1 MRCQR
6 VLACSVG
13 LAIASG
19 VSAQGEDKI
28 PRDLIEQRVEAAAE
42 QLGEDSDVDLTVL
55 FDMLAG
61 YYQDPIN
68 LNRADAEE
76 LGSLQLLNDGQI
88 GALLAHIADQGRLLS
103 IYELQTI
110 DGWDARTIQLVR
122 PFVVVRENDKRT
134 QSSFKEIMKNASHEV
149 IVRSVLNVEERQGF
163 MDRDNVFG
171 RDYTDPDGDAL
182 PDFTDAQ
189 VVQTLRDDGK
199 VYLGSPIKLYARYR
213 FRYRQNIS
221 FGITAE
227 KDEGEEF
234 FRGTQKQGFDFYSAH
249 LFVRNIGPV
258 KALAIGDYQAQ
269 FGQGLTY
276 WSGLAFGSKSAYTMN
291 VKRNAGGLLPYA
303 SVNENLFLRGIGA
316 TVGVGK
322 SVEITAFYSQR
333 KLDANTD
340 SAATDDNSGD
350 DVGLIFSSFQEDGL
364 HRTPN
369 ELEKK
374 DALDARTIGGHL
386 RYKRKAM
393 SIGATVANISFSTP
407 LVRDTRPYSQFEFQ
421 GSENTTMGVDLNWLW
436 RNVSVF
442 GEVARSTSG
451 GVAFNVGTLLA
462 LDKAVSLAV
471 VYRDYQRD
479 FHGLVSTGFAE
490 GSSPWNERG
499 IYTGIEIKPNRDWLV
514 NAYFDRFS
522 VPWLRYLTD
531 APSDGYEALVQ
542 VTWRPSKKAEL
553 YVRARYQDKAK
564 NTADE
569 VEGIDFLVRTEQ
581 WNYRFNASYKVT
593 DAIGLRTR
601 AEAINYQRGEGSLQ
615 HGFLIYQD
623 FVSRP
628 LRSVFEYTL
637 RVALFDTDDYDT
649 RVYAYENDIIGLFS
663 IPPYYGR
670 GMRWYAMVRATPLRR
685 VDVWLR
691 YGAWLYNNQDR
702 YSSGLQEIS
711 GDVRSEVKLQVRVM
725 F

>member
-1 MRCQR
+1 MATRRILAFGCALALVNM
-6 VLACSVG
+6 VL
-13 LAIASG
+13 
-19 VSAQGEDKI
+19 AQGEDKI

-61 YYQDPIN
+61 YYQDPMN
-68 LNRADAEE
+68 LNRVDAEE

-88 GALLAHIADQGRLLS
+88 GALLAHINDHGRLLS
-103 IYELQTI
+103 IYELQAI
-110 DGWDARTIQLVR
+110 NGWDARTIQLVR

-134 QSSFKEIMKNASHEV
+134 QASFKEIMKNATHEV
-149 IVRSVLNVEERQGF
+149 IVRSVLNVEERKGF
-163 MDRDNVFG
+163 MDRDNIFG
-171 RDYTDPDGDAL
+171 RDYSDPDGDAL
-182 PDFTDAQ
+182 PDFTDTQ
-189 VVQTLRDDGK
+189 VVDSLRDNGR
-199 VYLGSPIKLYARYR
+199 VYLGSPVKLYARYR

-234 FRGTQKQGFDFYSAH
+234 FQGTQKQGFDFYSAH
-249 LFVRNIGPV
+249 LFVRNIGPL
-258 KALAIGDYQAQ
+258 KSLAIGDYQAQ

-291 VKRNAGGLLPYA
+291 VKRNGAGLLPYA

-316 TVGVGK
+316 TVGLGK
-322 SVEITAFYSQR
+322 TMEFTAFYSQR

-340 SAATDDNSGD
+340 SISTQDNSAG
-350 DVGLIFSSFQEDGL
+350 DVGVIFSSFQEDGL

-386 RYKRKAM
+386 RYKRKAL
-393 SIGATVANISFSTP
+393 SIGGTVANISFNTP

-421 GSENTTMGVDLNWLW
+421 GSENTTMGIDLNWLW

-442 GEVARSTSG
+442 GEVARSSNG
-451 GVAFNVGTLLA
+451 GLAYNIGTLLA

-471 VYRDYQRD
+471 VYRNYQRD

-499 IYTGIEIKPNRDWLV
+499 IYTGIEIKPSREWLV

-522 VPWLRYLTD
+522 FPWLRYLTD
-531 APSDGYEALVQ
+531 APSDGYEALAQ
-542 VTWRPSKKAEL
+542 VTWRPSRKTEL

-564 NTADE
+564 NTAEDI
-569 VEGIDFLVRTEQ
+569 EGIDFLVRTEQ
-581 WNYRFNASYKVT
+581 TNYRFNASYRVT
-593 DAIGLRTR
+593 DAVSLRTR
-601 AEAINYQRGEGSLQ
+601 VEAINYQRGEEPLQ

-628 LRSVFEYTL
+628 LRSTFEYTL
-637 RVALFDTDDYDT
+637 RVALFDTDNYDT
-649 RVYAYENDIIGLFS
+649 RVYAFENDIIGLFS

-685 VDVWLR
+685 VDIWLR
-691 YGAWLYNNQDR
+691 YGAWLYNDQDS
-702 YSSGLQEIS
+702 YSSGLQEINGS
-711 GDVRSEVKLQVRVM
+711 VRSEVKMQVRVM

>member
-1 MRCQR
+1 MSLFRSA
-6 VLACSVG
+6 LALGALS
-13 LAIASG
+13 LATFAC
-19 VSAQGEDKI
+19 AQDQDGI

-55 FDMLAG
+55 FDVLAG
-61 YYQDPIN
+61 YYQAPIN

-76 LGSLQLLNDGQI
+76 LGSLQLLNDAQI
-88 GALLAHIADQGRLLS
+88 GALLAHINDDGRLLS

-110 DGWDARTIQLVR
+110 NGWDARTIQLVK
-122 PFVVVRENDKRT
+122 PFVTVRENDKLTRA
-134 QSSFKEIMKNASHEV
+134 SFKEIMKNATNEV
-149 IVRSVLNVEERQGF
+149 VIRSVLNIEERKGF
-163 MDRDNVFG
+163 MDRDNFIG
-171 RDYTDPDGDAL
+171 SDYSDPGGDAM
-182 PDFTDAQ
+182 PDFTDAH
-189 VVQTLRDDGK
+189 VVDSLRDNGK

-234 FRGTQKQGFDFYSAH
+234 FQGTQKQGFDFYSAH

-291 VKRNAGGLLPYA
+291 VKRNGAGLLPYA

-316 TVGVGK
+316 TIGLGK
-322 SVEITAFYSQR
+322 SFDLTAFYSQR

-340 SAATDDNSGD
+340 SAATDDLSAG

-369 ELEKK
+369 ELDKK
-374 DALDARTIGGHL
+374 DALDTRTIGGHL
-386 RYKRKAM
+386 RYKRKAWN
-393 SIGATVANISFSTP
+393 IGATVANISFGTP

-421 GSENTTMGVDLNWLW
+421 GSENTTMGIDLNWLW

-442 GEVARSTSG
+442 GEVARSSNG

-490 GSSPWNERG
+490 GSNPWNERG
-499 IYTGIEIKPNRDWLV
+499 LYTGIEIKPSREWLV

-522 VPWLRYLTD
+522 FPWLRYLTN
-531 APSDGYEALVQ
+531 APSDGYDALAQ

-564 NTADE
+564 NTSDD

-593 DAIGLRTR
+593 DAVGLRTR
-601 AEAINYQRGEGSLQ
+601 VEAINYQRGEGPLR
-615 HGFLIYQD
+615 HGLLIYQD
-623 FVSRP
+623 LVSRP

-637 RVALFDTDDYDT
+637 RLALFDTDDYDT
-649 RVYAYENDIIGLFS
+649 RVYAYENDLIGLFS

-691 YGAWLYNNQDR
+691 YGAWLYNGQDS
-702 YSSGLQEIS
+702 YSSGLQEIN
-711 GDVRSEVKLQVRVM
+711 GDVRSELKLQVRVM